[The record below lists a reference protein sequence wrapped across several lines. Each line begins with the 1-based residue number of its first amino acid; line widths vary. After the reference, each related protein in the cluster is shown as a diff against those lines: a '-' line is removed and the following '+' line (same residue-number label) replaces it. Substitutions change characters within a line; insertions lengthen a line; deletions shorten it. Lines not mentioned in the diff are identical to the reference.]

1 MPSIKSIRMAELVND
16 ATFRSDL
23 LRLHGMAH
31 TILFEHRGPHPTR
44 RRSGNWLAR
53 LRRSWKRWWRT
64 CMRPSNSFI
73 NWRNWRRKSLARA
86 ARTWRRRIFKS
97 CISAKPRLPI
107 TRTYVNC
114 ERIAGIVVGRRPFH
128 EYLSLVDSPDP
139 GNDRSSGDARIESGL
154 PVRWSSAVLCKLHC
168 RGPQHWLEPLT
179 RNDVPALRR
188 ARLSWVSQNFIRNET
203 LVDANACLVAEQNK
217 IGLVHQRGGGEVAS
231 ADGLRAKSQILQL
244 PTRCDLP
251 QSRIESIYRIE
262 RCRHVYRI
270 ARKRCILDFWEWSL
284 LGVEGLLAC

>member
-139 GNDRSSGDARIESGL
+139 GNDCPCAGRVPFCANFIAEARNIGWSRSLAMMCRRCAGRAYHGSARIL
-154 PVRWSSAVLCKLHC
+154 FVM
-168 RGPQHWLEPLT
+168 
-179 RNDVPALRR
+179 RR
-188 ARLSWVSQNFIRNET
+188 S
-203 LVDANACLVAEQNK
+203 
-217 IGLVHQRGGGEVAS
+217 
-231 ADGLRAKSQILQL
+231 
-244 PTRCDLP
+244 
-251 QSRIESIYRIE
+251 
-262 RCRHVYRI
+262 
-270 ARKRCILDFWEWSL
+270 
-284 LGVEGLLAC
+284 